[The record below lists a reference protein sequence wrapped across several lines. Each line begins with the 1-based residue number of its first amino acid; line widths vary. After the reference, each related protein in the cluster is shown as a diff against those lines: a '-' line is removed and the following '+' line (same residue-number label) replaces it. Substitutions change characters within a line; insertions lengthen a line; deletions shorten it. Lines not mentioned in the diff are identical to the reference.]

1 MQTDTQGEAQ
11 CTHAVEVLGVRA
23 EVHVSGTW
31 EARIAAIAERQRGRV
46 SRRQLLAA
54 GLSRGVIDRLV
65 GRQLLFPVQ
74 RGVFAVGHPG
84 PVELGDATA
93 ALLAAGPGAVLSHHT
108 AAVLWG
114 TRPTDSGDGQIHVT
128 VPEASSTRA
137 DGFRLHRAR
146 SLTNRDIQ
154 VRQRLPV
161 TSPARTLLDL
171 APILTPRQLEL
182 AFDRALV
189 ARIMRADDLAELL
202 FRGKGKHGTPAL
214 SALLERQ
221 HGSTLTRS
229 QAEELFLELIRSAQL
244 PTPRINARQSGY
256 EVDFLWTE
264 QRVVIEIDGYR
275 FHSTRRAFEH
285 DHRKDRDL
293 RAAGLTVLRFTYDQL
308 RREPQAVIAAV
319 AFALGA
325 AQPR

>member
-1 MQTDTQGEAQ
+1 
-11 CTHAVEVLGVRA
+11 
-23 EVHVSGTW
+23 
-31 EARIAAIAERQRGRV
+31 V

-65 GRQLLFPVQ
+65 HRQLLFPMQ
-74 RGVFAVGHPG
+74 QGVFAVGHPG

-108 AAVLWG
+108 AAALWDI
-114 TRPTDSGDGQIHVT
+114 RPTDSGDGQIHVT
-128 VPEASSTRA
+128 VPEASRTRA
-137 DGFRLHRAR
+137 EGFSLHRAR
-146 SLTNRDIQ
+146 TLKNKDIQ
-154 VRQRLPV
+154 VRDGLPV

-171 APILTPRQLEL
+171 APLLAPRQLEL

-189 ARIMRADDLAELL
+189 ARIIRPHDLAELL
-202 FRGKGKHGTPAL
+202 RRAKGKNGTPAL
-214 SALLERQ
+214 AALLGRQ
-221 HGSTLTRS
+221 HGSTVTRS
-229 QAEELFLELIRSAQL
+229 QAEELFLELLRSARL
-244 PTPRINARQSGY
+244 PTPRVNIRQAGY

-264 QRVVIEIDGYR
+264 QRVVVEIDGYR

-293 RAAGLTVLRFTYDQL
+293 LAAGLTVLRFTYDQL
-308 RREPQAVIAAV
+308 RREPEAVIAAV

-325 AQPR
+325 ASASRAV